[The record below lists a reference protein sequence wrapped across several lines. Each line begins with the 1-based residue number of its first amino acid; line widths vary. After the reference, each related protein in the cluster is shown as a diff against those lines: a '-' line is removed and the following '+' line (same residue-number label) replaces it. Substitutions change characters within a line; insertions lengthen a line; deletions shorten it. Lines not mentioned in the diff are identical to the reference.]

1 MKRSVYGK
9 KLKMAAAKHAQ
20 NVSMRQPGKLGISGT
35 TVRRWINEYDELR
48 KCVSGLRERTF

>member
-35 TVRRWINEYDELR
+35 TVTIGSTNMMN
-48 KCVSGLRERTF
+48 